1 MGILVQEMTTEFLLA
16 SEFEFM
22 MNFNHESI
30 NILNSEVG
38 RTKIISR
45 KCNTDSEGGSFSS
58 FSVPHNGFFP

>member
-38 RTKIISR
+38 RTKIIS
-45 KCNTDSEGGSFSS
+45 KKM
-58 FSVPHNGFFP
+58 